1 MYSYLNPQGQ
11 SDCGHHAGGT
21 QETDQWNSATEVG
34 AGVSDQE
41 EECSGAGE
49 CHSAGEGVSVWS
61 TEGVWNI
68 NHLTRYSLFFC
79 FFLQFNDSTQIQWLI
94 HNILPLSVPV
104 FLIPN
109 DNTRESF
116 LDQFFWFL

>member
-68 NHLTRYSLFFC
+68 NHLTRYSLFFV
-79 FFLQFNDSTQIQWLI
+79 FFFYNLMIQHRFSDSFTIFYHYQYRY
-94 HNILPLSVPV
+94 
-104 FLIPN
+104 F
-109 DNTRESF
+109 
-116 LDQFFWFL
+116 